1 MPEVPRKVDN
11 PFRVPRKVEVAG
23 AGNRQSPP
31 CAMSSRSERALIKA
45 RAAYATAADTYDH
58 TRSEWSLASKAEY
71 AADKAFDAAHTR
83 ENRAAL
89 RNAEK
94 LAEALLILMTRQGKE
109 MLTLEKIRD
118 LKYRQHVDFL
128 ERQAQRD
135 EAAAR
140 REAKRSEEASKV

>member
-1 MPEVPRKVDN
+1 MITLSGSQIA
-11 PFRVPRKVEVAG
+11 RKVEVAG
-23 AGNRQSPP
+23 AGNGQSPP

-45 RAAYATAADTYDH
+45 RVAYETAADTYEH

-71 AADKAFDAAHTR
+71 AANKAFDTSQIR
-83 ENRAAL
+83 ENRVAL
-89 RNAEK
+89 KNAEK

-109 MLTLEKIRD
+109 MLALEKIRD

-128 ERQAQRD
+128 ERQAWRD

-140 REAKRSEEASKV
+140 REAKLGEEAGKV